1 MDNLIKFDG
10 NLFTI
15 DFREDLGISEMNREL
30 NWFIFELLIQLIKKR
45 YYVSER
51 KCSRR
56 SSMCCLPYCLF

>member
-30 NWFIFELLIQLIKKR
+30 N
-45 YYVSER
+45 
-51 KCSRR
+51 
-56 SSMCCLPYCLF
+56 